1 MELARSTWIG
11 SLVQKR
17 KKERAIHVHT
27 SISGGV
33 KEVEIARGR
42 DVDVNRSSGTW
53 DFLLLLVECVWIVDK
68 WS

>member
-1 MELARSTWIG
+1 M
-11 SLVQKR
+11 
-17 KKERAIHVHT
+17 HT

-53 DFLLLLVECVWIVDK
+53 DFLLLLVECV
-68 WS
+68 